1 MSHSNIYIN
10 YLSLIS
16 LGVFVIFLSLVVS
29 NFQIEST
36 TDGVHNEPQQ
46 LADAQ
51 NSCTTEDLF
60 SPTPEQQNTDNDLT
74 PLADDG
80 GQLLDHTNL
89 PNNLDASNKTEAM
102 SPEDNQATEVT
113 PAATAGESESGL
125 IDRR

>member
-36 TDGVHNEPQQ
+36 TDGVQNEPQQ

-113 PAATAGESESGL
+113 SAATAGE
-125 IDRR
+125 

>member
-1 MSHSNIYIN
+1 M
-10 YLSLIS
+10 
-16 LGVFVIFLSLVVS
+16 GVFVIFLSLVVS

-36 TDGVHNEPQQ
+36 TDGVQNEPQQ

-60 SPTPEQQNTDNDLT
+60 SPTHEQQNTDNDLT

-102 SPEDNQATEVT
+102 SLEDNQATEVT

-125 IDRR
+125 IDGR